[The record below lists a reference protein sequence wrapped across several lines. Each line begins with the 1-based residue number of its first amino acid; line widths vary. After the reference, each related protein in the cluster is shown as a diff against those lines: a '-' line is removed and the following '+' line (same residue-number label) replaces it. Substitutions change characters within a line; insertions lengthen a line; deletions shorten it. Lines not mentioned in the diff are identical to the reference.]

1 MADQNLVYY
10 ALVFAAV
17 LALPVLRLVA
27 KQLSQ
32 FSGTPNQGKLA
43 GEYGGTSGVF
53 SMAEVAKHNKQDDLW
68 VRMTDANL
76 RTSIA
81 RVNFT
86 ASLRP
91 CFSRC
96 PAFTH
101 FVSLHASL
109 GPTAVPMVCVRIK
122 SGART
127 ERRSFVVRPSTSSRR
142 RSCTGCALTTR
153 W

>member
-81 RVNFT
+81 RVNSA

-109 GPTAVPMVCVRIK
+109 GPTAVRWSACGSKV
-122 SGART
+122 GHGRT
-127 ERRSFVVRPSTSSRR
+127 ASFVVRPSTSSRR